1 MRLVERL
8 QKARYIAPTCA
19 LRADKYS
26 LYLDGRNFG
35 LELHLSIPAWPAI
48 GSAIFPTLQ
57 VTVDIVTSV
66 SCATVKEFEMNL
78 KLTIAVSVASLF
90 AAVGTAYAQDIP
102 ESTQQK
108 AQQKA
113 EAPPPVPSS
122 DDATYGG
129 VLSGRSM
136 SASGTRQARCSTG
149 PNCDIFFGQ

>member
-1 MRLVERL
+1 
-8 QKARYIAPTCA
+8 
-19 LRADKYS
+19 
-26 LYLDGRNFG
+26 
-35 LELHLSIPAWPAI
+35 
-48 GSAIFPTLQ
+48 
-57 VTVDIVTSV
+57 
-66 SCATVKEFEMNL
+66 MNL

-90 AAVGTAYAQDIP
+90 AAVGTTYAQDTP

-113 EAPPPVPSS
+113 EAPLPVPSS

-129 VLSGRSM
+129 VPSGRSM